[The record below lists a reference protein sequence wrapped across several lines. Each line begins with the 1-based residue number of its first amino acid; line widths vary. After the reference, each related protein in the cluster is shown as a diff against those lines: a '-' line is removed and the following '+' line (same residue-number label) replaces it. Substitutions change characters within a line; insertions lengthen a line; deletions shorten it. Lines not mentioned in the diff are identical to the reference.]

1 MRPVWFAAG
10 VVSVGLGVVGV
21 VLPFLPT
28 TPFMILAAACFARSS
43 PRLHDWLWHHRVF
56 GPAIRDW
63 RRHGAIPKVAKR
75 ASVLAMG
82 AAFGLSLLLA
92 LPWPALLAQG
102 VVLVGMGSWI
112 LTRPDP
118 PVME

>member
-1 MRPVWFAAG
+1 M
-10 VVSVGLGVVGV
+10 
-21 VLPFLPT
+21 
-28 TPFMILAAACFARSS
+28 
-43 PRLHDWLWHHRVF
+43 
-56 GPAIRDW
+56 
-63 RRHGAIPKVAKR
+63 AKR

-118 PVME
+118 PVVE